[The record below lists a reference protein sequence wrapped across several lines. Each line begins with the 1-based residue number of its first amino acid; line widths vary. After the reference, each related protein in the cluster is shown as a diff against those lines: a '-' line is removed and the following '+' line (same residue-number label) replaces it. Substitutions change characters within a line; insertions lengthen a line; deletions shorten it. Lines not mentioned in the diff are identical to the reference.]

1 MRTNTNGK
9 QAIAGHAA
17 SRKTGTAGTGQGQ
30 EQGQS
35 NGAGSGASGAV
46 CDGVRGTPTPKDGT
60 GFRLSAAKSLG
71 QILRQN
77 TDSRNPPP
85 LDLTP
90 TQRAIVQAAIETELY
105 TIRKQSAADF
115 RHAQRAIVRECLRL
129 DFLDADARRRLSACP
144 LPSKAEAITELHRL
158 LNFVQ

>member
-60 GFRLSAAKSLG
+60 GFRLSAVKA
-71 QILRQN
+71 LRAMCGDN
-77 TDSRNPPP
+77 TGSRKPLP
-85 LDLTP
+85 LDLTERL
-90 TQRAIVQAAIETELY
+90 TVQIAIETELHAV
-105 TIRKQSAADF
+105 RKASRADF
-115 RHAQRAIVRECLRL
+115 ERGQRAIIRQCLAL
-129 DFLDADARRRLSACP
+129 PFLDADARRRLSACP
-144 LPSKAEAITELHRL
+144 LPTKGERITELQEL
-158 LNFVQ
+158 QNFVR